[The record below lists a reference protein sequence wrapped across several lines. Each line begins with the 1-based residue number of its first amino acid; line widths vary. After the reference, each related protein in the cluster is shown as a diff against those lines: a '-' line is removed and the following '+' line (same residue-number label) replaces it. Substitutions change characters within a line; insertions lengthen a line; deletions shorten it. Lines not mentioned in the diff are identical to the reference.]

1 MRRLYAIIGHPVAH
15 SLSPRFQQ
23 AALDNAGIDAAYL
36 PFDIPPEALS
46 RGVEA
51 LRTLGAAGFNVT
63 IPHKEAILPLL
74 DDISPTARQIGAVNT
89 VVSRNGR
96 LTGENTDGPGFLGAI
111 ERFLAANGLST
122 PSSVVVFGAG
132 GSAKA
137 VLWALPKLGAERI
150 LIVNRTKKRGEDL
163 LGLLPTGKIRIE
175 AAALDD
181 PKWRTELPR
190 TSPSLFVN
198 TLSLSAYT
206 GSAHPFPPLAEM
218 PLDGAILYDL
228 SYASHRPGSA
238 PLAGRTPFLE
248 AGAPFQVP
256 CQNGLGMLL
265 LQGALSFELW
275 TGQGAPVEAMES
287 ALKEGT
293 RQKEFWKTL

>member
-23 AALDNAGIDAAYL
+23 AALDKAGIDAAYL

-51 LRTLGAAGFNVT
+51 LRTLGASGFNVT

-74 DDISPTARQIGAVNT
+74 DDLSLTARQIGAVNT
-89 VVSRNGR
+89 VVAKDGR
-96 LTGENTDGPGFLGAI
+96 LTGENTDGPGFLGAM
-111 ERFLAANGLST
+111 ERFLSANGLST

-132 GSAKA
+132 GSARA
-137 VLWALPKLGAERI
+137 VLWALPRLGAERV

-163 LGLLPTGKIRIE
+163 LGLLPSGKIRTQ

-181 PKWRTELPR
+181 PDWRKELPR
-190 TSPSLFVN
+190 ASPSLFVN
-198 TLSLSAYT
+198 TLSLSAYA

-228 SYASHRPGSA
+228 SYASHRPGSD
-238 PLAGRTPFLE
+238 LSSGKTPFL
-248 AGAPFQVP
+248 GSGDPFRAP

-293 RQKEFWKTL
+293 RQRELWKTL